1 MMRHDEQH
9 IRLLLRRFMAGET
22 SLEEEREIAAWMRQA
37 KSLPDD
43 LCDYQQMFALFEA
56 GMPCDLLSPSLPVT
70 RQRRGRRLGMAAAC
84 VAACVTVAVWLWGP
98 WGRGGDVGTDIQMAE
113 VPVSTV
119 LPTDSAAASADS
131 MGGRERSTMQPIK
144 QREPSRK
151 RRLRK
156 RRSLLAPPPVYL
168 AEASVDTMLWQTAVA
183 AELVIGQAGQ
193 AHERMLDS
201 LALDCWLHDLWVAA
215 IVEEEMEETVC
226 E

>member
-56 GMPCDLLSPSLPVT
+56 GMPCDLLSPSLLVT
-70 RQRRGRRLGMAAAC
+70 RQRRGRRLGMAVAC
-84 VAACVTVAVWLWGP
+84 VAACVAVVVGLGWP
-98 WGRGGDVGTDIQMAE
+98 WGRGGGAEDGMQLAE
-113 VPVSTV
+113 VPVPAV
-119 LPTDSAAASADS
+119 MPTDSAAASTDS
-131 MGGRERSTMQPIK
+131 MGCRERSTMQPIRK
-144 QREPSRK
+144 RGQSQK

-156 RRSLLAPPPVYL
+156 HRSLPAPPPVYM

-183 AELVIGQAGQ
+183 AELMIEQAGQ

>member
-70 RQRRGRRLGMAAAC
+70 RQRRGRRLGMAVAC
-84 VAACVTVAVWLWGP
+84 VAACVAVVVGLGWP
-98 WGRGGDVGTDIQMAE
+98 WGRGGGAEDGMQLAE
-113 VPVSTV
+113 VPVPAV
-119 LPTDSAAASADS
+119 MPTDRAAASADS
-131 MGGRERSTMQPIK
+131 TGCRERSTMQPIRK
-144 QREPSRK
+144 REQSQK

-156 RRSLLAPPPVYL
+156 HRSLPAPPPVYM

-183 AELVIGQAGQ
+183 AELMIEQAGQ

>member
-9 IRLLLRRFMAGET
+9 IRLLLRRFIAGET

-56 GMPCDLLSPSLPVT
+56 GMPCGLLSPSLPVT

-98 WGRGGDVGTDIQMAE
+98 WGRGGDVGADIQMAE

>member
-1 MMRHDEQH
+1 
-9 IRLLLRRFMAGET
+9 MAGET

-56 GMPCDLLSPSLPVT
+56 V
-70 RQRRGRRLGMAAAC
+70 AC
-84 VAACVTVAVWLWGP
+84 VAACVAVVVGLGWP
-98 WGRGGDVGTDIQMAE
+98 WGRGGGAEDGMQLAE
-113 VPVSTV
+113 VPVPAV
-119 LPTDSAAASADS
+119 MPTDRAAAPADS
-131 MGGRERSTMQPIK
+131 TGCRERSTMQPIRK
-144 QREPSRK
+144 REQSQK

-156 RRSLLAPPPVYL
+156 HRSLPAPPPVYM

-183 AELVIGQAGQ
+183 AELMIEQAGQ

>member
-1 MMRHDEQH
+1 MIQPDEQH
-9 IRLLLRRFMAGET
+9 IRLLLQRFMAGET
-22 SLEEEREIAAWMRQA
+22 SLDEEREIAAWMRQA

-43 LCDYQQMFALFEA
+43 LRDYQQMFALFEA

-84 VAACVTVAVWLWGP
+84 VAACVAVAVWLCWP
-98 WGRGGDVGTDIQMAE
+98 WGRGGGSDADMQLAK

-131 MGGRERSTMQPIK
+131 MGSRERSTMQPIK
-144 QREPSRK
+144 QREPSLK
-151 RRLRK
+151 RRLR
-156 RRSLLAPPPVYL
+156 RHRSLQAPPPVYM

-183 AELVIGQAGQ
+183 AELMIEQAGQ

-201 LALDCWLHDLWVAA
+201 LAIDCWLHDLWVAA

>member
-1 MMRHDEQH
+1 
-9 IRLLLRRFMAGET
+9 MAGET

-43 LCDYQQMFALFEA
+43 LRDYQQMFALFEA
-56 GMPCDLLSPSLPVT
+56 GMSCDLLSPSLPVT
-70 RQRRGRRLGMAAAC
+70 RQRRGRRFGMAVAC
-84 VAACVTVAVWLWGP
+84 VAACVAVVVGLGWP
-98 WGRGGDVGTDIQMAE
+98 WGRGGDVGADIQMAE

-156 RRSLLAPPPVYL
+156 LRSLLAPPPVYL

>member
-70 RQRRGRRLGMAAAC
+70 RQRRGRRFGMAVAC

-98 WGRGGDVGTDIQMAE
+98 WGRGGDVGADIQMAE
-113 VPVSTV
+113 VPVPAV
-119 LPTDSAAASADS
+119 MPTDSAAAPADS
-131 MGGRERSTMQPIK
+131 TGCRERNTMQPIRK
-144 QREPSRK
+144 REQSRK

-156 RRSLLAPPPVYL
+156 RRSLPAPPPVYL

>member
-70 RQRRGRRLGMAAAC
+70 RQRRGRRFGMAVAC
-84 VAACVTVAVWLWGP
+84 VAACVAVVVGLGWLWG
-98 WGRGGDVGTDIQMAE
+98 RGSGAEDGMQLAE
-113 VPVSTV
+113 VPVPAV
-119 LPTDSAAASADS
+119 MPTDSAAAPADS
-131 MGGRERSTMQPIK
+131 TGCRERNTMQPIK

-156 RRSLLAPPPVYL
+156 HRSLPAPPPVYL